1 MAASLFLLQLHF
13 SFVVHF
19 RALCLWRARAG
30 GQLEIRRDCYMNESM
45 LVVDEE
51 AFTAVR
57 EAGSWPRS
65 PHSRPAEIVRRPT
78 RPGTMALSHENR
90 GTKGFDSYEES
101 RKHDAAVNWT
111 YEKVFGLAMRNLRA
125 VLPKGANRRSQF
137 KKRGQLFIRVHNETL
152 SVVAMR
158 INQSRLFARW
168 NQSLRRSPNSNRL
181 C

>member
-1 MAASLFLLQLHF
+1 
-13 SFVVHF
+13 
-19 RALCLWRARAG
+19 
-30 GQLEIRRDCYMNESM
+30 
-45 LVVDEE
+45 
-51 AFTAVR
+51 
-57 EAGSWPRS
+57 
-65 PHSRPAEIVRRPT
+65 
-78 RPGTMALSHENR
+78 MALSHENR
-90 GTKGFDSYEES
+90 GTKGFDSYEER